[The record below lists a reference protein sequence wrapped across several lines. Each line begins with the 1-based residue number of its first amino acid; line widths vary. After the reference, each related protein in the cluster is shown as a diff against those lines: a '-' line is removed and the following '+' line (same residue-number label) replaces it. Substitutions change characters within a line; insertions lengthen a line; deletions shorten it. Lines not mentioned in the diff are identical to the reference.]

1 MTQRASRH
9 RLRWQLLTA
18 FVALALVAAAC
29 GKSNDK
35 NSSTTDTTKTS
46 AGANEGTPKKGGTL
60 TFGVESET
68 NNYAPHLFAGTQAG
82 YIAALSVYDP
92 LVVHDKDGN
101 VVPYLA
107 ESVTPNADLSEYTVK
122 LRPNVKF
129 HDGTD
134 LTADVMKADYDE
146 FIANKDQGTV
156 RTSEIKDVTSVQVVD
171 NLTYKYVLNGPNAAF
186 EDILTGPV
194 GWAFSITAARAAPK
208 DFGSKPVGTGPFI
221 FDHWQRDGEFVA
233 NRNPNYWQK
242 GLPYLDKIVIK
253 PIPDEDARLAALQ
266 AGDIDATHSVRLSQF
281 LTEVRNLANGGKV
294 KMFEG
299 PGNSGSGAIIN
310 TSKPPFD
317 DVRVR
322 RALSYALDQQALID
336 VVAGKGATKPR
347 KSYYPPESK
356 WHSDKADAAY
366 PSFDVQKAKDQYNQY
381 INDPKRSDGQPVGT
395 PISFRYECTAIPS
408 LQTQAQAYQ
417 QMWDAVGFKVDLGPV
432 EQSTLIQ
439 NVLSGKET
447 VNCWRQGSD
456 TDPYTYLSSA
466 HGDPAKNPGD
476 FTRFSPPDL
485 QALLP
490 ALKTGKTFDERYK
503 TLEQIQLI
511 IANGAPTIWTG
522 GNNEFVATQKN
533 VNGVTTWKNPDGKTG
548 DGAHLG
554 VTMPSQLWKS

>member
-9 RLRWQLLTA
+9 GLRWQLLIA
-18 FVALALVAAAC
+18 LVAVGLVAAAC
-29 GKSNDK
+29 GGKSNNNASNK
-35 NSSTTDTTKTS
+35 NSTS
-46 AGANEGTPKKGGTL
+46 AGGEGTPKSGGTL

-101 VVPYLA
+101 TVPYLA
-107 ESVTPNADLSEYTVK
+107 ASVTPNADSSEYTVK
-122 LRPNVKF
+122 LRPNIKF

-146 FIANKDQGTV
+146 FLANKDQGTV

-186 EDILTGPV
+186 EDVLAGPV
-194 GWAFSITAARAAPK
+194 GWPFSITAARAAPK
-208 DFGSKPVGTGPFI
+208 DFGSKPVGTGPFV

-233 NRNPNYWQK
+233 NKNPNYWQK
-242 GLPYLDKIVIK
+242 GLPYLDKIVTK

-281 LTEVRNLANGGKV
+281 LTQVRQLANDGKV

-299 PGNSGSGAIIN
+299 PGNTGSGAIIN
-310 TSKPPFD
+310 TTKPPFD

-322 RALSYALDQQALID
+322 QALAYALDQQALID
-336 VVAGKGATKPR
+336 VIAGKGATKPR

-356 WHSDKADAAY
+356 WHSDAADAAY
-366 PSFDVQKAKDQYNQY
+366 PSFNVSKAKDLYNQY

-417 QMWDAVGFKVDLGPV
+417 QMWDNVGFKVDLGPV

-439 NVLSGKET
+439 NVLSGKEL

-466 HGDPAKNPGD
+466 HGDPAKNIGN
-476 FTRFSPPDL
+476 FTRFSPPEL

-490 ALKTGKTFDERYK
+490 ALKTGKTFDERK
-503 TLEQIQLI
+503 ATLDQIQLI
-511 IANGAPTIWTG
+511 VAKGAPVIWTG
-522 GNNEFVATQKN
+522 GNNEFIATQKN
-533 VNGVTTWKNPDGKTG
+533 VNGVTSWKNPDGKTG
-548 DGAHLG
+548 DGAKLG